1 MNNSNIFLLDS
12 NIVMYLLNGDKR
24 AYELLNDVTTALSF
38 VSEIELLGWPGIT
51 EKEKTVIKTF
61 IGASYYFDY
70 SQSIKNRAIDLRIK
84 YKLKLGD
91 SFIVATALEFDLIL
105 VSADK
110 QLSKIKELQLLN
122 YTPTII

>member
-1 MNNSNIFLLDS
+1 MNNSSIFLLDS

-24 AYELLNDVTTALSF
+24 AYDLLNDATTALSF

-84 YKLKLGD
+84 YKL
-91 SFIVATALEFDLIL
+91 
-105 VSADK
+105 
-110 QLSKIKELQLLN
+110 
-122 YTPTII
+122 